1 MKFKKLATSLAIAA
15 SVVGFS
21 GAASAAAVGSIP
33 GGSASNDYLNAI
45 GSGPVEGWFNANLY
59 LSGGPANLSVKYFG
73 AEAGFTNTFTFDTCS
88 FTNSSSNT
96 ILPGGAQVGS
106 TCNLANVGSGLLNFY
121 YAGLGGAP
129 NLVNGLNT
137 GDITKAI
144 PNFFVTFG
152 DAFDTAVNGI
162 TASSGQV
169 AWLFL
174 DDGGASGDDNHDD
187 LVIRLAIE
195 GGRFNV
201 PEPGSLALLG
211 LGLAGLAAAARRQ
224 QKQA

>member
-1 MKFKKLATSLAIAA
+1 MKLKKLATSLAIAA

-21 GAASAAAVGSIP
+21 SAATAAAVGSIP
-33 GGSASNDYLNAI
+33 GGAAVNDYLNAI
-45 GSGPVEGWFNANLY
+45 SSRPVEGWFNANLY
-59 LSGGPANLSVKYFG
+59 LSGGPANLSVKYYG
-73 AEAGFTNTFTFDTCS
+73 AEAGYTNTFTFDTCS
-88 FTNSSSNT
+88 FTHNTGNT

-106 TCNLANVGSGLLNFY
+106 TCPLGGVASGLLNFFFS
-121 YAGLGGAP
+121 GLGGAP
-129 NLVNGLNT
+129 NLVNGFNT
-137 GDITKAI
+137 GDISQAI

-152 DAFDTAVNGI
+152 DVFDTTLDGI

-187 LVIRLAIE
+187 MVIRLAIQ

-211 LGLAGLAAAARRQ
+211 LGLAGLAAASRRK

>member
-1 MKFKKLATSLAIAA
+1 MSFKKLATSLAIAA
-15 SVVGFS
+15 SAVGFS
-21 GAASAAAVGSIP
+21 SAASAAAVGTIP
-33 GGSASNDYLNAI
+33 GGVAVNDYLNAI
-45 GSGPVEGWFNANLY
+45 SSGPVEGWFNANLY

-88 FTNSSSNT
+88 FTNASSNT

-106 TCNLANVGSGLLNFY
+106 TCNLANVGSGLLDFVFS
-121 YAGLGGAP
+121 GLGGAP
-129 NLVNGLNT
+129 NLVNGLNN
-137 GDITKAI
+137 GDVSKAI

-152 DAFDTAVNGI
+152 DVFDTDVNGI

-187 LVIRLAIE
+187 LVIRLAID
-195 GGRFNV
+195 GGRFDV
-201 PEPGSLALLG
+201 PEPGSLALVG
-211 LGLAGLAAAARRQ
+211 LGLAGLAAAARRR
-224 QKQA
+224 KDA

>member
-1 MKFKKLATSLAIAA
+1 MTFKKLATSLAIAA
-15 SVVGFS
+15 SAVGFC

-33 GGSASNDYLNAI
+33 GGVAVNDYLSAI
-45 GSGPVEGWFNANLY
+45 GSGPVEGWFNADLY

-88 FTNSSSNT
+88 FTHASGNT
-96 ILPGGAQVGS
+96 IAAGGAQVGS

-129 NLVNGLNT
+129 NLVNGLNN
-137 GDITKAI
+137 GDISKAI

-152 DAFDTAVNGI
+152 DVFDTAVNGV

-201 PEPGSLALLG
+201 PEPGSLALVG
-211 LGLAGLAAAARRQ
+211 LSLAGLAAAARRQ